1 MSNSPNK
8 IPYDAAPIV
17 RDVVSGNRQTTVRKK
32 FSHILFIASIFIF
45 NVVISSFF
53 IYYIYN
59 NKNNNNIIINNQIV
73 AESSVSAV
81 AASKAKLSSVLIG
94 AGGQDSNKKSF
105 SETNIPN
112 YAQLLKDT
120 DSNGAGVIVKLDT
133 ANKEAYILTCNHVV
147 SGYGKAVFVLL
158 YDSYTPVIA
167 TVVGRS
173 TGYDLAV
180 LKITTDQVLGACRE
194 ATIANSSLITEGDE
208 AIAVGNPLRKGFAV
222 TVGHVSRTNMLAN
235 TNGLTIRSIQVDTAA
250 NPGNSG
256 GGLFDGNGDLIGIVQ
271 SKNTNAGIDN
281 VACAIHSNM
290 ASSLANNII
299 EGRQLQYADL
309 GIEIE
314 IDGVELIQIDGK
326 IYRNEKI
333 VVKNVLESSDAYNKL
348 LNDDQIVAFT
358 YNGKTVQVL
367 NEYTYEEIKFD
378 LRVGDVIEISV
389 LRNGEPTNTPIR
401 ITITKLMADY

>member
-1 MSNSPNK
+1 MSNSPKK

-17 RDVVSGNRQTTVRKK
+17 REVVSGNRQAPVRKK
-32 FSHILFIASIFIF
+32 FSHIIFVAAIFIF
-45 NVVISSFF
+45 NVVISCFF

-94 AGGQDSNKKSF
+94 AGGQDDNKKSF
-105 SETNIPN
+105 SETNIPD
-112 YAQLLKDT
+112 YVELLLDT
-120 DSNGAGVIVKLDT
+120 ASKGAGVIIKLDT
-133 ANKEAYILTCNHVV
+133 QNKEAYILTCNHVV
-147 SGYGKAVFVLL
+147 SGYGKAVYVLL
-158 YDSYTPVIA
+158 YDSYTPVLA

-180 LKITTDQVLGACRE
+180 LKITGDQVLGACRE
-194 ATIANSSLITEGDE
+194 ATIANSSLIAEGDE
-208 AIAVGNPLRKGFAV
+208 AIAVGNPQHNGFAV
-222 TVGHVSRTNMLAN
+222 TVGHVSRTNVISN
-235 TNGLTIRSIQVDTAA
+235 TVGLSIRSIQVDTAI

-256 GGLFDGNGDLIGIVQ
+256 GGLFDSNGNLMGIVQ
-271 SKNTNAGIDN
+271 TKNTNDGIDN
-281 VACAIHSNM
+281 VATAIHSNT
-290 ASSLANNII
+290 AISIANNLI

-309 GIEIE
+309 GISLQ
-314 IDGVELIQIDGK
+314 IDGVELKQIDGK
-326 IYRNEKI
+326 IYRTEKI

-348 LNDDQIVAFT
+348 LKDDQIVAFT

-378 LRVGDVIEISV
+378 LRVGDVIEFSV

-401 ITITKLMADY
+401 VIITKLMADY